1 MAGWQ
6 QLSPTSNSG
15 LSQVAC
21 LHENWE
27 ELKLLKNKNDAL
39 EEIISGHV

>member
-6 QLSPTSNSG
+6 QFFLTFNSG

-39 EEIISGHV
+39 EEISGNV